1 MSPPNSDP
9 DHARR
14 AQILEAALEVC
25 QRRGVE
31 GTRMEEVA
39 ARAGVSKG
47 TLYRYFKNKEE
58 LLLATVID
66 SYEQNLPLFDA
77 DADPASDPAARLDA
91 LLEGTTKVLAAVAPR
106 MSVHYQAWGIVA
118 RNPALKERLEEFL
131 RSFHAAIRNTLVET
145 IREGQAL
152 AVFDGAADAATFAD
166 AIQAQ
171 LSGFLYRTTFEPE
184 RATPD
189 ELHKTLEA
197 LVRGALLVDAVED
210 SEAVGHE

>member
-1 MSPPNSDP
+1 MSPPRTDP
-9 DHARR
+9 DDDRR
-14 AQILEAALEVC
+14 ARILEAALEVC
-25 QRRGVE
+25 QRHGVE
-31 GTRMEEVA
+31 GARMEEVA

-47 TLYRYFKNKEE
+47 TLYRYFESKEE

-77 DADPASDPAARLDA
+77 GADPTSDPADRLDA
-91 LLEGTTKVLAAVAPR
+91 LLVGTAKVLAAVAPR

-131 RSFHAAIRNTLVET
+131 RSFHASRRDTLVET

-152 AVFDGAADAATFAD
+152 AVFDGAADAGTFAD
-166 AIQAQ
+166 AIQAL

-189 ELHKTLEA
+189 ELRKTLDA
-197 LVRGALLVDAVED
+197 LMRGALLVDAEDD
-210 SEAVGHE
+210 SEKVGHE

>member
-1 MSPPNSDP
+1 MSLPGSDP
-9 DHARR
+9 DHDRR
-14 AQILEAALEVC
+14 AKILEAALEVC
-25 QRRGVE
+25 QRHGVE
-31 GTRMEEVA
+31 GARMEEVA

-66 SYEQNLPLFDA
+66 SYQQNLPLFDA
-77 DADPASDPAARLDA
+77 AADPTSDPRHRLDA
-91 LLEGTTKVLAAVAPR
+91 LLDGTTKVLAAVAPR

-118 RNPALKERLEEFL
+118 RDPGLKERLEDFL
-131 RSFHAAIRNTLVET
+131 RSFHTAIRNTLVET

-166 AIQAQ
+166 AIQAL

-189 ELHKTLEA
+189 ELRKTLDA
-197 LVRGALLVDAVED
+197 LVRGALLIDAAED
-210 SEAVGHE
+210 SEEVGHD